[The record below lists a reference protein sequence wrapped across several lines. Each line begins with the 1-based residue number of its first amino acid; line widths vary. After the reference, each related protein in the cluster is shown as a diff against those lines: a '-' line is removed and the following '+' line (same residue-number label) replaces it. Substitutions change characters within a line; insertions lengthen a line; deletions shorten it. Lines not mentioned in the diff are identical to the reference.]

1 MAKSTCVFDNLLREI
16 EAAEN
21 KLAGMTSS
29 MGSGAKLLDD
39 EDISLLAK
47 SKGVSQAQE
56 NNGACSGAGDSG
68 DLGLHY
74 YSCVGELEKENGEL
88 RKMTEMNKLAGESN
102 QAEMV
107 NLRKMIAEQKT
118 VVNNLEKEISVEGH
132 MEDTGTEEANGLAAD
147 IKANKQILDELKASF
162 REVIDSQ
169 MRTETE
175 TGVGELLQLL
185 WRQFVTVGPEADVQL
200 SQLGLALDPEDVE
213 RLVQAGLVTRRGDT
227 LSLVNYTCGDSD
239 VAMS

>member
-1 MAKSTCVFDNLLREI
+1 MAQSTCVFDNLLREI
-16 EAAEN
+16 EAAET
-21 KLAGMTSS
+21 KLAGMTPF
-29 MGSGAKLLDD
+29 MGSGAKLLD
-39 EDISLLAK
+39 EDISLLPK
-47 SKGVSQAQE
+47 SKGGSQE
-56 NNGACSGAGDSG
+56 HTGACSGAGDGG

-88 RKMTEMNKLAGESN
+88 RKMTEMNKLAGESS
-102 QAEMV
+102 QAEMI
-107 NLRKMIAEQKT
+107 NLRKMIAEQKA

-132 MEDTGTEEANGLAAD
+132 MEDTGTEEANGIVAD

-185 WRQFVTVGPEADVQL
+185 WRQFVSVGPEADVQL
-200 SQLGLALDPEDVE
+200 SQLGLALDPEE

-239 VAMS
+239 VTMTS

>member
-1 MAKSTCVFDNLLREI
+1 MAQSTCVFDNLLREI
-16 EAAEN
+16 EAAET
-21 KLAGMTSS
+21 KLAGMTPF
-29 MGSGAKLLDD
+29 MGSGAKLLD
-39 EDISLLAK
+39 EDISLLPK
-47 SKGVSQAQE
+47 SKGVSE
-56 NNGACSGAGDSG
+56 EHTGACSGAGDGG

-102 QAEMV
+102 QAEMIK
-107 NLRKMIAEQKT
+107 LRKMIAEQKT

-132 MEDTGTEEANGLAAD
+132 MEDTGTEEANGIVAD

-185 WRQFVTVGPEADVQL
+185 WRQFVSVGPEADVQL
-200 SQLGLALDPEDVE
+200 SQLGLAPDPEDVE

-239 VAMS
+239 VTMSS